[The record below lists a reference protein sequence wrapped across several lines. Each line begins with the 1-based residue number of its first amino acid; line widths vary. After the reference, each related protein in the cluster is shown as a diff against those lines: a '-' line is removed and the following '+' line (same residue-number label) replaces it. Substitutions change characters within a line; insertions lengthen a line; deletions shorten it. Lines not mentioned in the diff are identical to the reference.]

1 MIHLPSQPPLPVLP
15 FLLTG
20 QSIMWLLEAFPT
32 AHLLLGDGPPE
43 IWAIVISRAQAE
55 HPLTAVDADIS

>member
-1 MIHLPSQPPLPVLP
+1 
-15 FLLTG
+15 
-20 QSIMWLLEAFPT
+20 MWLLEAFPT